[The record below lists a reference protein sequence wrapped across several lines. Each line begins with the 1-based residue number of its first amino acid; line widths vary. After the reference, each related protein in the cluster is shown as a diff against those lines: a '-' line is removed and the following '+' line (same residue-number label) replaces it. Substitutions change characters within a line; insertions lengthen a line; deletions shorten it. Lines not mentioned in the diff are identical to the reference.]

1 MFVVS
6 STYLK
11 PREEIDALLA
21 SHAVWLKK
29 QHEAGYFISS
39 GSNVERT
46 GDSILVQGITRES
59 LESLLDQSPL
69 VRAKAAHYAIMEISS
84 VAESSPNPEPA

>member
-11 PREEIDALLA
+11 PREEIDALLSA
-21 SHAVWLKK
+21 HAVWLKK
-29 QHEAGYFISS
+29 QHDAGYFITS

-59 LESLLDQSPL
+59 LESLLNQSPL
-69 VRAKAAHYAIMEISS
+69 VRAKAAQYDIMEITSAPEPS
-84 VAESSPNPEPA
+84 PEPA